1 MQLKRD
7 TDYAIRILYCLRQNG
22 DVGHTGERKGMTLSE
37 IAMQTGTPKLVAGRV
52 CESLK
57 KTGLIA
63 AAGAFALTGGVQR
76 DGAAWRA
83 LLPAALAV
91 ALALLLSPPRD
102 TTLPSLARVTR
113 GCAGAVWA
121 GALSP
126 PKPAKGLGRGF
137 SASGGSTISASSI

>member
-57 KTGLIA
+57 EKGMIA
-63 AAGAFALTGGVQR
+63 AAGQDRAERSYCSTETQSEYSLLDVIEAVEGTCQLFTVFDKRLAGYKSFENQIRKIQKQTEGV
-76 DGAAWRA
+76 
-83 LLPAALAV
+83 L
-91 ALALLLSPPRD
+91 
-102 TTLPSLARVTR
+102 
-113 GCAGAVWA
+113 AGAT
-121 GALSP
+121 
-126 PKPAKGLGRGF
+126 LGVLF
-137 SASGGSTISASSI
+137 EMQDKNKMI

>member
-57 KTGLIA
+57 EKGMIA
-63 AAGAFALTGGVQR
+63 AAGQDRAERSYCSTETQLEYSLLDVIEAVEGTCQLFAVFDKRFAGYKSFENQIRKIQKQTEGV
-76 DGAAWRA
+76 
-83 LLPAALAV
+83 L
-91 ALALLLSPPRD
+91 
-102 TTLPSLARVTR
+102 
-113 GCAGAVWA
+113 AGAT
-121 GALSP
+121 
-126 PKPAKGLGRGF
+126 LGVLF
-137 SASGGSTISASSI
+137 EMQDKN

>member
-57 KTGLIA
+57 EKGMIA
-63 AAGAFALTGGVQR
+63 AAGQDRAERSYCSTETQSEYSLLDVIEAVEGTCQLFTVFDKRFAGYKSFENQIRKIQKQTEGV
-76 DGAAWRA
+76 
-83 LLPAALAV
+83 L
-91 ALALLLSPPRD
+91 
-102 TTLPSLARVTR
+102 
-113 GCAGAVWA
+113 AGAT
-121 GALSP
+121 
-126 PKPAKGLGRGF
+126 LGVLF
-137 SASGGSTISASSI
+137 EMQDKN

>member
-57 KTGLIA
+57 KKGMIA
-63 AAGAFALTGGVQR
+63 AAGQDRAERSYCSTETQSEYSLLDVIEAVEGTCQLFSVFDKRFAGYKSFENQIRKIQKQTEGV
-76 DGAAWRA
+76 
-83 LLPAALAV
+83 L
-91 ALALLLSPPRD
+91 
-102 TTLPSLARVTR
+102 
-113 GCAGAVWA
+113 AGAT
-121 GALSP
+121 
-126 PKPAKGLGRGF
+126 LGVLF
-137 SASGGSTISASSI
+137 EMQDKNKMI

>member
-57 KTGLIA
+57 EKGMIA
-63 AAGAFALTGGVQR
+63 AAGQDRAERSYCSTETQSEYSLLDVIEAVEGTCQLFAVFDKRFAGYKSFY
-76 DGAAWRA
+76 DYAWFRCSA
-83 LLPAALAV
+83 TP
-91 ALALLLSPPRD
+91 
-102 TTLPSLARVTR
+102 TTLPHSA
-113 GCAGAVWA
+113 
-121 GALSP
+121 
-126 PKPAKGLGRGF
+126 F
-137 SASGGSTISASSI
+137 S

>member
-57 KTGLIA
+57 KKGMIA
-63 AAGAFALTGGVQR
+63 AAGQDRAERSYCSTETQSEYSLLDVIEAVEGTCQLFTVFDKRLAGYKSFENQIRKIQKQTEGV
-76 DGAAWRA
+76 
-83 LLPAALAV
+83 L
-91 ALALLLSPPRD
+91 
-102 TTLPSLARVTR
+102 
-113 GCAGAVWA
+113 AGAT
-121 GALSP
+121 
-126 PKPAKGLGRGF
+126 LGVLF
-137 SASGGSTISASSI
+137 EMQDKN

>member
-57 KTGLIA
+57 EKGMIA
-63 AAGAFALTGGVQR
+63 AAGQDRAERSYCSTETQSEYSLLDVIEAVEGTCQLFAVFDKRFAGYKSSENQIQKIQKQTEGV
-76 DGAAWRA
+76 
-83 LLPAALAV
+83 L
-91 ALALLLSPPRD
+91 
-102 TTLPSLARVTR
+102 
-113 GCAGAVWA
+113 AGAT
-121 GALSP
+121 
-126 PKPAKGLGRGF
+126 LGVLF
-137 SASGGSTISASSI
+137 EMQDKNKMI